1 MFDKQLAFTFSVL
14 AVLWLMAWGAASLAS
29 HNLALMILGSVGLLG
44 GAAIA
49 AVVLGVDKLSDR
61 IFGKGD

>member
-14 AVLWLMAWGAASLAS
+14 AALWLTAWGVASLVA
-29 HNLALMILGSVGLLG
+29 HNLALMAFGGVALLG

-61 IFGKGD
+61 IFSKGD